1 MGPWGINKIVLQP
14 ISKERIYIYI
24 YNITRYTIYFN
35 LAPIGLSSY
44 LHNVL
49 LKVPAKG
56 LGTFIYML
64 SCGRVF
70 VGSVLGI
77 FCGENVKLESL
88 MKVILFVAEGE

>member
-1 MGPWGINKIVLQP
+1 M
-14 ISKERIYIYI
+14 
-24 YNITRYTIYFN
+24 
-35 LAPIGLSSY
+35 
-44 LHNVL
+44 L